1 MKAFVLVVALVGL
14 TAPLAACDTAD
25 SGPRANWIHEDRP
38 GGSDFNRAR
47 YEALRRGVPE
57 DQIRQFCKP
66 ESPSASVADQVRD
79 RIERLVAVRTLN
91 SLPARRS
98 GSGMAGRPSGVL

>member
-25 SGPRANWIHEDRP
+25 SGPRANWMHQDRP

-57 DQIRQFCKP
+57 DQIRQFCSQNP
-66 ESPSASVADQVRD
+66 Q
-79 RIERLVAVRTLN
+79 
-91 SLPARRS
+91 ARECR
-98 GSGMAGRPSGVL
+98 